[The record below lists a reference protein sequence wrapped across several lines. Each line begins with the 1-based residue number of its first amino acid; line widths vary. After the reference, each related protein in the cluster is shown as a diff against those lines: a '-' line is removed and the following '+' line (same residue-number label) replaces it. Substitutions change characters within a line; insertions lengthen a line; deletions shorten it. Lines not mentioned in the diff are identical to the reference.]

1 MNLAYRTLFAG
12 MLAIVFCST
21 AVAHERHVSGWT
33 GGVAVSV
40 STHGGLYWDGGF
52 GYGPVVAYPAR
63 RVALPRVYHVP
74 LCHHPIHHHPVVHRR
89 GHRHGNKHRVIHVYH

>member
-52 GYGPVVAYPAR
+52 RYGPVVAYPAR
-63 RVALPRVYHVP
+63 RVAWPRIHRVP
-74 LCHHPIHHHPVVHRR
+74 LCHHPIHRHPVVHRR
-89 GHRHGNKHRVIHVYH
+89 GHRHGNEHRVIHVYH